1 MRFVLYVSRLPRNLL
16 QLFVERVFLSANGLV
31 CDAPEGRIAYK
42 TRFAGFMRLSRKVFE
57 PKKQMWFERSATIEH
72 FQTMPEPAHEAV
84 SEVARR
90 RHEAVKSQML
100 YGGMR

>member
-1 MRFVLYVSRLPRNLL
+1 V
-16 QLFVERVFLSANGLV
+16 
-31 CDAPEGRIAYK
+31 
-42 TRFAGFMRLSRKVFE
+42 
-57 PKKQMWFERSATIEH
+57 WFERRATVEH
-72 FQTMPEPAHEAV
+72 SQLLPEPAHQAV

>member
-1 MRFVLYVSRLPRNLL
+1 MRFFLYVSRLPRNLL

-42 TRFAGFMRLSRKVFE
+42 TRFAGFMRLSRKFSE
-57 PKKQMWFERSATIEH
+57 PDNQMWFERRATVEH
-72 FQTMPEPAHEAV
+72 SQLLPEPAHQAV